1 MTTDDIVKVGVVQA
15 ASEFLDRDGSV
26 RRACEFIEE
35 AGRQGI
41 ALLGFPEGFVPA
53 HPLWYHYYP
62 ASSQQSFQF
71 ARRLFNNSVEIPGPE
86 TDLVCEAAAHAGVNV
101 VLGVCE
107 RRPGTSG
114 TLHNTQLFID
124 STGHILGK
132 HQKLTPTLG
141 ERLVH
146 TGGFGDGL
154 RVIQTPVA
162 RVSGLICGEN
172 ANPLAAFAVAAE
184 SAQIHVAS
192 WPNHFAQGEHRPAEL
207 VSVISRGLAYATGA
221 FVLSACGTISDAME
235 RELANTEMDAAFLRD
250 RRHGGG
256 SVIVGP
262 DSTVL
267 AGPMEGT
274 AEGILS
280 SEIDLQQCVVA
291 KHIHDYAGHYNRPD
305 VFTLRINR
313 TVGRLLE
320 DGDEVG
326 ALTDAPGPADAA
338 PEAEVRSARGA

>member
-1 MTTDDIVKVGVVQA
+1 MDAGGIVNVGVVQA
-15 ASEFLDRDGSV
+15 ASEFLDRDASV
-26 RRACEFIEE
+26 RRACEFIAE
-35 AGRQGI
+35 AGRQEI

-53 HPLWYHYYP
+53 HPLWYHHHP
-62 ASSQQSFQF
+62 ASSQLSFEF

-86 TDLVCEAAAHAGVNV
+86 TDLLCEAAARAGVNV

-114 TLHNTQLFID
+114 TLFNTQLFID
-124 STGHILGK
+124 STGRILGK

-146 TGGFGDGL
+146 TGGSGDGL

-172 ANPLAAFAVAAE
+172 ANPLAVFALAAE
-184 SAQIHVAS
+184 STQIHVAS

-207 VSVISRGLAYATGA
+207 VSVISRGLAYSTGA
-221 FVLSACGTISDAME
+221 FVLSACGTISETME
-235 RELANTEMDAAFLRD
+235 RELARTEADAAFLRD

-262 DSTVL
+262 DSTIL

-274 AEGILS
+274 EEGILS
-280 SEIDLQQCVVA
+280 AEIDLQQCVVA
-291 KHIHDYAGHYNRPD
+291 KHIHDYAGHYNRAD
-305 VFTLRINR
+305 IFTLRINR
-313 TVGRLLE
+313 AAGRLLDRGGE
-320 DGDEVG
+320 GDPQ
-326 ALTDAPGPADAA
+326 THA
-338 PEAEVRSARGA
+338 PELTAGVLEAEGQPARGA